1 MLLSG
6 LPCTYKC
13 GGCKDTYYGKTKR
26 YYKVYICK
34 HLKVSHLTTKKAK
47 IDNSQLTA
55 IQEHLLC
62 SNYPPFVDG
71 FSILTKERNDF
82 KLEMMESLL
91 IVRHEPVLKEAN
103 SSLPLELF
111 W

>member
-1 MLLSG
+1 MLLSR

-26 YYKVYICK
+26 YFKVYICK

-62 SNYPPFVDG
+62 SNYLPFVDG
-71 FSILTKERNDF
+71 FSILTKERNYF

-111 W
+111 